1 MFSENGFLL
10 GFRPVVGG
18 FQQTNYHIAINLNK
32 QMLRKVAGY
41 SGQSTMAACPT
52 CHSVLCANTITLVFV
67 DGKL

>member
-1 MFSENGFLL
+1 M
-10 GFRPVVGG
+10 VGG
-18 FQQTNYHIAINLNK
+18 SQQTDYHVAINLDK

-41 SGQSTMAACPT
+41 SGQNTMAACPT

>member
-1 MFSENGFLL
+1 MFSENCFLL
-10 GFRPVVGG
+10 GVRPVVGG
-18 FQQTNYHIAINLNK
+18 SQHTDYYEAINLDK

-41 SGQSTMAACPT
+41 SGQNTMAACPT